1 MDTAKTLG
9 LTTLVDLLNRT
20 DLGRSD
26 LQGPG
31 PFTFFA
37 PTNEALASIDL
48 ESMSSVS
55 LENLLKYHVVRT
67 QIPPGLSDRR
77 QFLSTEFDSHYLSI
91 EYDGLRHRLHS
102 ETGNAALVNRSV
114 AELEYGCG
122 GQGCGLEATC
132 SNGVIFVVDA
142 VLIPQDGSPTMDIVE
157 TIEKAG
163 LTSMVNC
170 LEQANLTSLLQ
181 GPGPFTLFASTNGA
195 LSNCFDCSDHLQEM
209 MPYNIVERS
218 LPTSELTNESVST
231 LYKDQYHSLNHTLRL
246 LVDVDTEVPGD
257 AAFLFRVEA
266 DQTADSASRMV
277 TPGIMCT
284 NGVVY
289 IQEQVLQIQ
298 TI

>member
-55 LENLLKYHVVRT
+55 LENLLKYHVVRA
-67 QIPPGLSDRR
+67 QIPLERFDRR
-77 QFLSTEFDSHYLSI
+77 EFLSTEFDSHYLSI
-91 EYDGLRHRLHS
+91 DYREPFEYYRLHS
-102 ETGNAALVNRSV
+102 ETGNAALVNRSD
-114 AELEYGCG
+114 AEEIYGCG
-122 GQGCGLEATC
+122 GQGCYVEATC

-181 GPGPFTLFASTNGA
+181 GPGPFTLFASTNRA
-195 LSNCFDCSDHLQEM
+195 LRGELYHCQDIML
-209 MPYNIVERS
+209 YNIVDRS
-218 LPTSELTNESVST
+218 LPTSELTDETVST
-231 LYKDQYHSLNHTLRL
+231 LSEHHPLRL
-246 LVDVDTEVPGD
+246 HPLVDTDFPGNVAFGVLVSADGRADT
-257 AAFLFRVEA
+257 
-266 DQTADSASRMV
+266 SSRLV
-277 TPGIMCT
+277 TPGIACT

-289 IQEQVLQIQ
+289 IQEWVQVPAITWQIQ